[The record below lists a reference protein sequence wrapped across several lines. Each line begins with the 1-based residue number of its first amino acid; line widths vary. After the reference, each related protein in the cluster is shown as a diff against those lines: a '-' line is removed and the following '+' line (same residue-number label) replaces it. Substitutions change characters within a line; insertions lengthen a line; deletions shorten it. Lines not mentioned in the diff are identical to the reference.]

1 MKKSEKKDFVFS
13 KLSETLKTDDFYLVK
28 TGLDPTFVLKYK
40 EYTVSF
46 FLNFKDL
53 GEIDFSRIRITFN
66 NVEAVMFEIKL
77 PDNDYAFVDNK
88 KYFLTTVE
96 DKISAMPPGYSAGAG
111 YKAETK
117 EDVEFF
123 TSWITAYLEND
134 GKKFIEK
141 FTCLPAILKEMDR
154 LEKQGRYWNEILS
167 GGPEFLFRG
176 LIISRLCGD
185 EKYDGKVLYVEGL
198 LAAMADEYLPYFEKL
213 KLKLES
219 LAPEFNV
226 KN

>member
-1 MKKSEKKDFVFS
+1 MKKNEKKDFVFS
-13 KLSETLKTDDFYLVK
+13 KLSETLKTQDFYLIK
-28 TGLDPTFVLKYK
+28 TGLDPTFVIKCK

-53 GEIDFSRIRITFN
+53 GEIDFSRIRITLN
-66 NVEAVMFEIKL
+66 RVEALMFEIKL

-88 KYFLTTVE
+88 KYFLTTIE
-96 DKISAMPPGYSAGAG
+96 DKISAMPEGYSAGVG
-111 YKAETK
+111 YNAETK
-117 EDVEFF
+117 EKVEFF
-123 TSWITAYLEND
+123 TNWITVYLEND

-141 FTCLPAILKEMDR
+141 FTYLPAILKEMDR
-154 LEKQGRYWNEILS
+154 LEKHGRYWNELLA

-185 EKYDGKVLYVEGL
+185 EKYDDKVLYVKGL
-198 LAAMADEYLPYFEKL
+198 LIEMADEYLPYFEKL

-219 LAPEFNV
+219 LTPEFNV